1 MKWLICSELAR
12 SRKSAVLSVI
22 FTFLAIGIFMLV
34 ALSFSYGNLGKLPI
48 EAKESFFD
56 MNNSVSVPL
65 IAIISG
71 FIIDAATDGSRE
83 ANLCYRLFRR
93 STPISPL
100 KYSAV
105 NVIMMSIYIVIGLG
119 LAFGLSAVVLAVSGL
134 EFTVEHAAMI
144 FFCIEVVLMMNVIMT
159 IFQAS
164 SRVSKDKAG
173 IMMITMFCIPMF
185 LIFLITQGTAF
196 EISQEDITG
205 FFLKLFPFSPL
216 IILGLLAAC
225 LLLTAAGIKRREK

>member
-1 MKWLICSELAR
+1 
-12 SRKSAVLSVI
+12 
-22 FTFLAIGIFMLV
+22 
-34 ALSFSYGNLGKLPI
+34 
-48 EAKESFFD
+48 
-56 MNNSVSVPL
+56 
-65 IAIISG
+65 
-71 FIIDAATDGSRE
+71 
-83 ANLCYRLFRR
+83 
-93 STPISPL
+93 
-100 KYSAV
+100 
-105 NVIMMSIYIVIGLG
+105 
-119 LAFGLSAVVLAVSGL
+119 
-134 EFTVEHAAMI
+134 
-144 FFCIEVVLMMNVIMT
+144 MMNVIMT

-196 EISQEDITG
+196 EILQEDITG

>member
-1 MKWLICSELAR
+1 MKWIIYSELAR

-22 FTFLAIGIFMLV
+22 FAVLAVGIFVLI
-34 ALSFSYGNLGKLPI
+34 ALSFNYGNLGKLPI

-71 FIIDAATDGSRE
+71 FIIDAAIDGSRE

-105 NVIMMSIYIVIGLG
+105 NVITISIYFIIGLG

-134 EFTVEHAAMI
+134 AFTAEHAAAI
-144 FFCIEVVLMMNVIMT
+144 FACIEVVLMMNVIMT
-159 IFQAS
+159 I
-164 SRVSKDKAG
+164 
-173 IMMITMFCIPMF
+173 FCIPMF

-196 EISQEDITG
+196 EILQEDITG

>member
-1 MKWLICSELAR
+1 MKWLICSELER
-12 SRKSAVLSVI
+12 SRKGAILSVI
-22 FTFLAIGIFMLV
+22 FTVLTVGIFVLI
-34 ALSFSYGNLGKLPI
+34 ALSFNYGNLGKLPI

-71 FIIDAATDGSRE
+71 FIIDAAIDGGRE
-83 ANLCYRLFRR
+83 TNLCYRLFRR

-105 NVIMMSIYIVIGLG
+105 NVIMMSIYLVIGLG
-119 LAFGLSAVVLAVSGL
+119 LAFGLSAL
-134 EFTVEHAAMI
+134 EFTVEHAAAI
-144 FFCIEVVLMMNVIMT
+144 FFCIEFVLMMNVIMM
-159 IFQAS
+159 ILQAS
-164 SRVSKDKAG
+164 SRLSKDKAG
-173 IMMITMFCIPMF
+173 ITMIFMFCIPMF
-185 LIFLITQGTAF
+185 IIFLITQGTAF
-196 EISQEDITG
+196 EISPEDITA

-225 LLLTAAGIKRREK
+225 LFLTAAGIKRREK